1 MNLTRMIPSA
11 ICLGLVCLLPAGTAL
26 AGAGDLTEAE
36 TRFTTTDCN
45 DLTNADQVYTM
56 GVARSAEQ
64 DFIARY
70 TLNLGEFSATPAV
83 PIVGGPG
90 TAFGRSGGLNSREV
104 EYDVDVT
111 GVFTAGTTTLTL
123 PAPAVRF
130 PGGSEAGTT
139 MTITIDLRDASGPID
154 LCGVKT
160 RNLAVLANGCAVGG
174 VNNAPTA
181 VDDSVSTNPDVALT
195 IDVLSNDS
203 DPDGDSLTVGS
214 VTQPPNGSVMINLG
228 AQGVTYT
235 PASNFTGTDS
245 FSYTVSDNNGG
256 TDTAT
261 VTVTVADVNTV
272 LVANFMNGN
281 STALNSRVY
290 LWNPSASAG
299 KVTVRVFTL
308 PLKDGTAQELT
319 TTPLDL
325 GTLEAKSA
333 LNINLAEDILTPLG
347 ISLPYTDNAGNLTL
361 EFTIGE
367 ENVQGVA
374 QVFSS
379 SIAFGTYPLQE
390 ITSTLNASPTVLVA
404 NFMNGN
410 NSFLNSRAY
419 LWNPSDSSGKITA
432 RAYTLPRSGASTL
445 LGVVDLGLLEAKSAR
460 NIKIAEDILSALG
473 LPLPYVADG
482 GNLTVEFTVE
492 AKSVQGVAQV
502 FSSNLAFGTYP
513 LSHSVAMME

>member
-1 MNLTRMIPSA
+1 MNLTRMITFA
-11 ICLGLVCLLPAGTAL
+11 ICLGLVCLLLAGTAL
-26 AGAGDLTEAE
+26 AGEGDLTEAE

-45 DLTNADQVYTM
+45 TNLTNADQVYTM
-56 GVARSAEQ
+56 GVTRGAEQ

-70 TLNLGEFSATPAV
+70 RLNLGEFGETPAV
-83 PIVGGPG
+83 PIIGGPG
-90 TAFGRSGGLNSREV
+90 TATGRSGGLNSREV
-104 EYDVDVT
+104 QYDVDVT

-123 PAPAVRF
+123 PAPVVRF
-130 PGGSEAGTT
+130 PNGSQAGTT
-139 MTITIDLRDASGPID
+139 MTITIDLRDAAGPVD

-160 RNLAVLANGCAVGG
+160 QNLAVLANGCAVGG

-203 DPDGDSLTVGS
+203 DPDGDSLTVES
-214 VTQPPNGSVMINLG
+214 VTQPPNGSVMIDPG
-228 AQGVTYT
+228 AKGVTYT

-245 FSYTVSDNNGG
+245 FSYTVTDRKGG
-256 TDTAT
+256 IDTAT
-261 VTVTVADVNTV
+261 VTVTVHPPTV

-290 LWNPSASAG
+290 LWNPSANAG
-299 KVTVRVFTL
+299 NVTVRVFTL

-319 TTPLDL
+319 ATPLDL

-473 LPLPYVADG
+473 LPLPYMADG

-513 LSHSVAMME
+513 MQVIQ

>member
-1 MNLTRMIPSA
+1 LRKLLYTTAVSTLA
-11 ICLGLVCLLPAGTAL
+11 CLLLAGTAL
-26 AGAGDLTEAE
+26 AGNLTEAE
-36 TRFTTTDCN
+36 TVFTTTDCN
-45 DLTNADQVYTM
+45 TNLTNADQVYTM
-56 GVARSAEQ
+56 GIARSAEQ

-70 TLNLGEFSATPAV
+70 TLNLGAFGAVPAA

-90 TAFGRSGGLNSREV
+90 TATGRSGSLLSREV

-111 GVFTAGTTTLTL
+111 GAFTPGTTTLTL
-123 PAPAVRF
+123 PAPVVRF
-130 PGGSEAGTT
+130 PAGSGAGTT
-139 MTITIDLRDASGPID
+139 MTITIDLRDVSGPVD
-154 LCGVKT
+154 TSGVKT
-160 RNLAVLANGCAVGG
+160 QNLAVLLNGCAVGG
-174 VNNAPTA
+174 LNNAPTA
-181 VDDSVSTNPDVALT
+181 VDDTVNTNPDVALI
-195 IDVLSNDS
+195 IDILSNDS
-203 DPDGDSLTVGS
+203 DPDGDSLTVQS
-214 VTQPPNGSVMINLG
+214 VTQPPNGSVMINPG
-228 AQGVTYT
+228 ATRVTYT

-245 FSYTVSDNNGG
+245 FSYIVTDREGG

-261 VTVTVADVNTV
+261 VTVSVHPPTV

-290 LWNPSASAG
+290 LWNPSTSAG
-299 KVTVRVFTL
+299 NITVRVFTL

-319 TTPLDL
+319 TTPMDL

-347 ISLPYTDNAGNLTL
+347 ISLPYTDNDGNLTL
-361 EFTIGE
+361 AFAIGE

-379 SIAFGTYPLQE
+379 SFAFGTYPLQK
-390 ITSTLNASPTVLVA
+390 IPSTLNASPTVLVA

-410 NSFLNSRAY
+410 NSFFNSHAY
-419 LWNPSDSSGKITA
+419 LWNPSDSGGKITA

-473 LPLPYVADG
+473 LLLPYIADG

-513 LSHSVAMME
+513 MTHSVAMME